1 MASQDEHHTTSELGE
16 QLQNHQDED
25 VSTDERDRIAVVQWF
40 VLLAATPV
48 VVLLS
53 RWPSLTRSKRTT
65 RRLRDNY
72 TINSAGSVSKCEV
85 YAHYLDMCNQKGT
98 SYLQLLPQTSQGP
111 PHHLL
116 PLAGVTFPMSRTF
129 YGKLVRRA
137 FPGIKS
143 NRKGPRGQAKYAPQT
158 PPPLLL
164 SFPLFSSAG
173 LFPFAKQQPFP
184 I

>member
-1 MASQDEHHTTSELGE
+1 MVRLA
-16 QLQNHQDED
+16 
-25 VSTDERDRIAVVQWF
+25 
-40 VLLAATPV
+40 AATPV

-53 RWPSLTRSKRTT
+53 RWPTLTRSKRTT

-111 PHHLL
+111 SHHLL

-143 NRKGPRGQAKYAPQT
+143 NRKGPRGQAKYAPQ
-158 PPPLLL
+158 PPP
-164 SFPLFSSAG
+164 PFSSLS
-173 LFPFAKQQPFP
+173 LFFLQPGSFLLPNSRSRFKQALP
-184 I
+184 IG